1 MTHSL
6 HGFFHGIGH
15 WLERLLLPV
24 HKWLHWMFLPKHG
37 RQKWEFIIGAVLLG
51 ALVLFLLD
59 RFLNSRNRR
68 RFVLTLTF
76 IAGFFYALEYLLPGY
91 GPKKENFLT
100 SYIDPVGFAWAV
112 IGAFALSLGMIN
124 LGRIHGKQVV
134 SRARGYHNSVAFF
147 AALVGTMVIGFI
159 YQYDQ
164 NNPAKNGTYHIMF
177 DGFLQP
183 LGASMFA
190 TLGFYIT
197 SAAYRAFRIR
207 SREAMIMLV
216 AGFIVM
222 LGQVPVGSL
231 LTRWIGDG
239 WVIGGFHLANLRF
252 ERLAYWIL
260 TVPNAAAVRAI
271 GFGIEVGGVA
281 MGLRLWMSLERG
293 SYFDKEF

>member
-1 MTHSL
+1 MTHHH
-6 HGFFHGIGH
+6 HGLVHGVRQWFH
-15 WLERLLLPV
+15 WL
-24 HKWLHWMFLPKHG
+24 FLPKHG
-37 RQKWEFIIGAVLLG
+37 LQKWEFIIGAVMLG
-51 ALVLFLLD
+51 VLVLFLLD
-59 RFLNSRNRR
+59 RFLNSRRRR

-76 IAGFFYALEYLLPGY
+76 IAGFYYALEYLLPGH
-91 GPKKENFLT
+91 GPNNENFLT
-100 SYIDPVGFAWAV
+100 AYIDPVGFAWAV
-112 IGAFALSLGMIN
+112 VGAFAFSLGMIN
-124 LGRIHGKQVV
+124 LGRIHGKQVAT
-134 SRARGYHNSVAFF
+134 RARGYHNSVAFF
-147 AALVGTMVIGFI
+147 LALLGTMVIGFV

-164 NNPAKNGTYHIMF
+164 NNGVKNGIYHIMF

-197 SAAYRAFRIR
+197 SAAYRVFRIR
-207 SREAMIMLV
+207 SREALIMLI

-222 LGQVPVGSL
+222 LGQVPVGAL
-231 LTRWIGDG
+231 LTGWIRDN
-239 WVIGGFHLANLRF
+239 WAIAGFHFANLRF